1 MFDFQMSSVR
11 SVSIVGAGG
20 GVIWEGRWRRR
31 VDAGSWRMGK
41 YWQGPGKKSRRHG
54 VSKEQEASVTMS
66 ESELGEMYKGKAGSK
81 I

>member
-20 GVIWEGRWRRR
+20 GVIWKGRWRRR

-41 YWQGPGKKSRRHG
+41 YRQGPGKKRRGRG
-54 VSKEQEASVTMS
+54 VSKEQDASVATS
-66 ESELGEMYKGKAGSK
+66 EAELGEMYKGKAGSR